1 MHFFEWLL
9 ILLAGAVVATAIA
22 RKLKL
27 PYPSLLALGGTAL
40 ALLPNTPVFTLDPAL
55 TLALFVAPVLLD
67 AAFDT
72 SLRDLKRLW
81 VPVLCLVVIA
91 VGITTLAVAWLV
103 HTLVPAMPW
112 AACIALGAIVAPPD
126 AAAASAVLRTL
137 KIPHRMVVLLEG
149 ESLLNDATALL
160 IYRLAVTAVMG
171 ADFTMTHIAWQSGA
185 MVASVFVGFALAHL
199 YTRITRLITDIPSS
213 IVLQF
218 VGTFGLWILA
228 EEVGLS
234 AIVTVVVYAITASR
248 IAPALT
254 PAQLRL
260 PSYAVWETVVFVLNV
275 LAFVLIG
282 LQLRPILSALEP
294 AQREQYLIVAL
305 AVLGM
310 VVVVRILWVFLYNRT
325 AWLKSKLFGP
335 GSWPGTTPPTLGGSL
350 IISWCGMRGIVTL
363 AAAYALPA
371 GGNGAAAFPYRE
383 LILLCAFTVVVGTLI
398 VQGLTLRPLIHALG
412 LKDDGSVEHEIHAVK
427 QRLAGVALEILD
439 GDGSEAA
446 GMLRE
451 EFTTPAPNGDG
462 SMPESQRTVR
472 NRLRARVVAAQR
484 DALVRMRDTAEIGDD
499 AFHRIEEMLDRF
511 EVNVR

>member
-40 ALLPNTPVFTLDPAL
+40 ALLPNTPEFTLDPAL

-72 SLRDLKRLW
+72 SLRDLKRMW

-91 VGITTLAVAWLV
+91 VGVTTFAVAWLV
-103 HTLVPAMPW
+103 HQLVPGMPW
-112 AACIALGAIVAPPD
+112 GACIALGAIVAPPD
-126 AAAASAVLRTL
+126 AAAASAVLRSL
-137 KIPHRMVVLLEG
+137 SIPHRMVVLLEG

-171 ADFTMTHIAWQSGA
+171 TEFTGAHIALQGGA
-185 MVASVFVGFALAHL
+185 MVASVFAGFVLAHV
-199 YTRITRLITDIPSS
+199 YTRLTRFITDIPSS

-228 EEVGLS
+228 EHIGLS

-248 IAPALT
+248 IVPSVT

-282 LQLRPILSALEP
+282 LQLRPILAGLDAAE
-294 AQREQYLIVAL
+294 REQYLMVAL
-305 AVLGM
+305 AVLAT
-310 VVVVRILWVFLYNRT
+310 VVAVRITWVFLYNRA
-325 AWLKSKLFGP
+325 AWLKTKLWGE
-335 GSWPGTTPPTLGGSL
+335 GSWPGPHGPTLRGSL
-350 IISWCGMRGIVTL
+350 IVSWCGMRGIVTL
-363 AAAYALPA
+363 AAAYALPS
-371 GGNGAAAFPYRE
+371 GGGGTPAFPYRE

-398 VQGLTLRPLIHALG
+398 VQGITLRPLIKAMG
-412 LKDDGSVEHEIHAVK
+412 LKDDHSIEHEVHHAK
-427 QRLAGVALEILD
+427 MQLSRVALEILD

-446 GMLRE
+446 RILRE
-451 EFTTPAPNGDG
+451 EFITPDAQEDG
-462 SMPESQRTVR
+462 ATPESPRRAR

-484 DALVRMRDTAEIGDD
+484 DALVRMRNSAEIGDD
-499 AFHRIEEMLDRF
+499 AFRFIEEKLDHF